1 MRYNSENAAT
11 VLQLVEGGLKETGS
25 AEDRLHQLWLTL
37 LFSRARAL
45 LNGVRLACGD
55 QVLGGVFKGMA
66 LTGDALELYRTPV
79 LLGCY
84 EHELHPVVEK
94 LIAGNYT
101 RILNIGCSVG
111 YYAVGLALR
120 MPQVTVE
127 AFDISPEAQKKCAEL
142 ARLNGVQERVHISG
156 LFKGEDFASYV
167 DGKTLVVMDIEGGE
181 KDLLDPVRYPALR
194 KMDVLVELHD
204 LIDPAISQTVIDR
217 FAPSHSMEFIR
228 NRNLLPDASAFL
240 PEGQY
245 LDPFDHLLLGWE
257 CRDGE
262 TPWGVFVAKE

>member
-1 MRYNSENAAT
+1 MRYNSENAGT
-11 VLQLVEGGLKETGS
+11 ILRLVEGCLSESIPADVKI
-25 AEDRLHQLWLTL
+25 RKVWWTL

-45 LNGVRLACGD
+45 SNGVRQISGD
-55 QVLGGVFKGMA
+55 QVLGGVFKGMT
-66 LTGDALELYRTPV
+66 LTNAALELYRAPY

-84 EHELHPVVEK
+84 EHELHQTVEK

-120 MPQVTVE
+120 MPHVTVE
-127 AFDISPEAQKKCAEL
+127 AFDISADAQKNCADL
-142 ARLNGVQERVHISG
+142 ARLNGVQDRIHISG
-156 LFKGEDFASYV
+156 LFDGEKFASYA

-181 KDLLDPVRYPALR
+181 KDLLDPVRFPALQ

-204 LIDPAISQTVIDR
+204 LIDPTISPVISDR
-217 FAPSHSMEFIR
+217 FAASHTAEFIR
-228 NRNLLPDASAFL
+228 NRNVLPDASVFL

-257 CRDGE
+257 GRDGE
-262 TPWGVFVAKE
+262 TPWGVFTAKA